1 MLAAHCG
8 AGLGPSG
15 RVVKNSWLFPYS
27 VPEPEALLP
36 APLELATSSSE
47 PAASVG
53 AGGYLTEPV
62 GAVEDCQVCPRQ
74 TLGAA
79 CLTILGSWS
88 ISIRSKATRLCEAAA
103 SA

>member
-1 MLAAHCG
+1 MALSLFSPRARGALARTVG
-8 AGLGPSG
+8 AGHFFI
-15 RVVKNSWLFPYS
+15 R
-27 VPEPEALLP
+27 
-36 APLELATSSSE
+36 ATRE
-47 PAASVG
+47 RG